1 MWIKCCILEQ
11 KNTEFQSIKVPQEE
25 SPAQKAGNI
34 TLLSYPLWKTHIFLP
49 SLKKSHRSPRPQ
61 NKQKKNII
69 AFAAS
74 VVAVSMHLRMTCR
87 AASSAAFSSSRSNS
101 FLRGCIWC
109 QWVKW
114 HPEKESA
121 KFTSIQIVKHLKLTL
136 QGANIYN
143 IPFSRHLWRWPGG
156 IC

>member
-1 MWIKCCILEQ
+1 MHIFHVNKMLYPRTK

-34 TLLSYPLWKTHIFLP
+34 TLLSYPPLKNPYLFAESEKIPQIPP
-49 SLKKSHRSPRPQ
+49 SS
-61 NKQKKNII
+61 KQKKKII

-101 FLRGCIWC
+101 FLRGCI
-109 QWVKW
+109 
-114 HPEKESA
+114 
-121 KFTSIQIVKHLKLTL
+121 
-136 QGANIYN
+136 
-143 IPFSRHLWRWPGG
+143 
-156 IC
+156 